1 MKKLSLIGFI
11 LSVLVLIFALY
22 VQFVVAPDAD
32 LAEAEMDFI
41 IKNNTSDIN
50 VSYFELP
57 GYADAFM
64 RMEAKV
70 DFGIILL
77 LASIV
82 PFLLC
87 VIPVFKKNKLAI
99 IGVLFSL
106 AAFFIGAAYG
116 THMFSWQ
123 VQ

>member
-99 IGVLFSL
+99 IGFLFSL

-116 THMFSWQ
+116 THMFS
-123 VQ
+123 